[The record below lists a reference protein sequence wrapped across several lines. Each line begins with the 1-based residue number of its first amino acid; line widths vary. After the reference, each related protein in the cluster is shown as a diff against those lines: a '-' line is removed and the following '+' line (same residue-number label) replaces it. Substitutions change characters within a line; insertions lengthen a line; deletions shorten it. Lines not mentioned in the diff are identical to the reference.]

1 MGSLFAALFFILLT
15 FIDSFNHC
23 RGQCEGN
30 DVHLATYGP
39 SADRKH
45 YFCFLYLR
53 QQPYFVVTILE
64 DEVLNECE
72 DGCQGNGFDRNF
84 RQHIGNGQGTY

>member
-23 RGQCEGN
+23 RGQCEGD
-30 DVHLATYGP
+30 DVRVATYGP

-45 YFCFLYLR
+45 YFCFPYFR
-53 QQPYFVVTILE
+53 QQPALFTILE
-64 DEVLNECE
+64 DEVDTQCE
-72 DGCQGNGFDRNF
+72 NGCQGNGFDRTV
-84 RQHIGNGQGTY
+84 REHIGNGQGTY

>member
-15 FIDSFNHC
+15 FIDSFDHC
-23 RGQCEGN
+23 RGQCKGTDER
-30 DVHLATYGP
+30 LATYGP

-45 YFCFLYLR
+45 YSCFLNFR

-72 DGCQGNGFDRNF
+72 DNCQGDGFDRED
-84 RQHIGNGQGTY
+84 RKHIGNGQGTY